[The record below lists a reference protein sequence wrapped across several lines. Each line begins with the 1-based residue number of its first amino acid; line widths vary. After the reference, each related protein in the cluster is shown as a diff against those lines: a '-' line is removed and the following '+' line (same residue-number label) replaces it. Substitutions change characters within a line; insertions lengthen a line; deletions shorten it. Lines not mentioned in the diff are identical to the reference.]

1 MVKTSFTLKLGG
13 YGVEHGRWK
22 LNPKASLP
30 LNLGAKG
37 GVWDELEGL
46 EFPPQRGKLSMKA
59 SLEKSILKSENELVY
74 FYKGKGPLYSN
85 GLQGPYRF

>member
-13 YGVEHGRWK
+13 YRFEHGGWK
-22 LNPKASLP
+22 LNPKASLS

-46 EFPPQRGKLSMKA
+46 EFSPQRGKLSMKA
-59 SLEKSILKSENELVY
+59 
-74 FYKGKGPLYSN
+74 
-85 GLQGPYRF
+85 